1 MECGII
7 VWNVLMIEKNIYIY
21 LVRDPVTRLI
31 SDFTQITHNRI
42 DKVSDQLIRERIIH
56 HSQKLGGV

>member
-42 DKVSDQLIRERIIH
+42 DKVSDQLNRERIIH